1 MEPHTGSL
9 QPRNADQERDGLA
22 AIAALEEPNRRR
34 LYDLVAGSHDDVGRD
49 QAADRLGMSRELAA
63 FHLDRL
69 VQAGLLE
76 ASYRRLSGRT
86 GPGAG
91 RPAKVY
97 RRAREDVA
105 VSFPPRRYGEI
116 ADLFAEGLAELGRE
130 VGEDT
135 VAQALAA
142 PARARGRAV
151 GEAAAEAVAEPA
163 PSSQGSRHERLVDS
177 LRAVLERAGYEPA
190 EDASGA
196 IALCNCPYRAV
207 AQAHRDLTCG
217 TNFAWAEGVLDGLGD
232 AGLSAE
238 FVPGTE
244 RCCVRFAER

>member
-1 MEPHTGSL
+1 VKTSAPATGSF
-9 QPRNADQERDGLA
+9 QSHSIERSRDDLT

-34 LYDLVAGSHDDVGRD
+34 LYELVAGSRAAVGRD
-49 QAADRLGMSRELAA
+49 EAAHRLGMSREIAA

-69 VQAGLLE
+69 VDAGLLE

-97 RRAREDVA
+97 RRVQRDVS
-105 VSFPPRRYGEI
+105 VTFPPRHYEAI
-116 ADLFAEGLAELGRE
+116 ADLFAEGLSALGQELGP
-130 VGEDT
+130 DA
-135 VAQALAA
+135 VARALAA
-142 PARARGRAV
+142 PARARGRMV
-151 GEAAAEAVAEPA
+151 GEAAAAVASEVGPA
-163 PSSQGSRHERLVDS
+163 DHEHRVS
-177 LRAVLERAGYEPA
+177 ALRSVLDRAGYEPA
-190 EDASGA
+190 ADPSGA
-196 IALCNCPYRAV
+196 IELCNCPYRAV
-207 AQAHRDLTCG
+207 AQEHRDLTCG

-232 AGLSAE
+232 AALAAE